1 MAREQGRAR
10 TFTRRSLLLLGG
22 QLGLFGLLAGR
33 LYWLQVVESE
43 KYQTLSDT
51 NRISLRLVPPVRG
64 RRRRCSPTGAV
75 GRHSAEREGDGP

>member
-33 LYWLQVVESE
+33 LYWLQVVESVW
-43 KYQTLSDT
+43 YFSLST
-51 NRISLRLVPPVRG
+51 T
-64 RRRRCSPTGAV
+64 CSQ
-75 GRHSAEREGDGP
+75 